1 MMAEGL
7 GPNLPAVRKESTV
20 NIQMLK
26 NAVRMYVG
34 SAECHD
40 KDQVVQALEA
50 YAELQMAEETA
61 ELSGSGSY
69 EVYAVPTMFIDEY
82 LNVTCYDMVGPI
94 IKRHMTTHE
103 YSIEQVRCS
112 SYSRACITAESIE
125 VILKSTSTIGVTMD
139 LLPRSIYRDAI
150 TFIIDLWLDNEKDG
164 ANRPDG
170 TFAINQ

>member
-1 MMAEGL
+1 M
-7 GPNLPAVRKESTV
+7 

-26 NAVRMYVG
+26 NAVRMYVE

-82 LNVTCYDMVGPI
+82 LNVTCYDLVGPI
-94 IKRHMTTHE
+94 IKRHMTTHS
-103 YSIEQVRCS
+103 YSTEQVRCS
-112 SYSRACITAESIE
+112 SVVPAS
-125 VILKSTSTIGVTMD
+125 
-139 LLPRSIYRDAI
+139 LLSPS
-150 TFIIDLWLDNEKDG
+150 K
-164 ANRPDG
+164 PS
-170 TFAINQ
+170 

>member
-7 GPNLPAVRKESTV
+7 SLNLPAVRKETTM

-50 YAELQMAEETA
+50 YAELQMAEETTDMT
-61 ELSGSGSY
+61 GGVDY

-82 LNVTCYDMVGPI
+82 LNVTCYDLVGPI
-94 IKRHMTTHE
+94 IKEHMTTHG
-103 YSIEQVRCS
+103 YSTEQVRCS
-112 SYSRACITAESIE
+112 SYSRACITAASIE
-125 VILKSTSTIGVTMD
+125 AIIKSTSSIGVTMD

-170 TFAINQ
+170 TFDTKR